1 MTDVAA
7 NPARGTTPPPGDD
20 VLPSLFRQG
29 WGAYA
34 PDRRTFVVSAV
45 LHVVVVALVVV
56 GSIYLVSHKNQVQQQ
71 VMAILTTDSLNLPLR
86 PAKTQAGGGGGGGDR
101 DKLAASKGHA
111 PKFASEQLAA
121 PRVVIHNPEPK
132 LSAEPTVLG
141 PPQIQ
146 LPQLGAMGDPTSK
159 ILGPPSNGTGSGG
172 GIGSGTGTGVG
183 SGLGAG
189 VGPGRGGGSG
199 GGYYRP
205 GVGGVSVPRVID
217 SPDPEYSDEA
227 RRAKYQG
234 TVVLWVV
241 VGPDGRVHDIRVQ
254 RTLGMGLDERAVEAV
269 KRWKFE
275 PARKDG
281 QPVAVQVN
289 IEVRFTLY

>member
-1 MTDVAA
+1 MTDVVAKTA
-7 NPARGTTPPPGDD
+7 HGPSAPPAPD
-20 VLPSLFRQG
+20 VLPSLFREG

-34 PDRRTFVVSAV
+34 PDRRAFYLSFLLNMLAI
-45 LHVVVVALVVV
+45 ALLVI
-56 GSIYLVSHKNQVQQQ
+56 GSIYLVAHKNEVQQQ
-71 VMAILTTDSLNLPLR
+71 VMAILTTDSFNLPL
-86 PAKTQAGGGGGGGDR
+86 PATKKAAGGGGGGGDR
-101 DKLAASKGHA
+101 DKLAAPKGSA
-111 PKFASEQLAA
+111 PKFAREQFAA
-121 PRVVIHNPEPK
+121 PAVVIRNPEPK
-132 LSAEPTVLG
+132 LTADPTVLG
-141 PPQIQ
+141 PPQLK
-146 LPQLGAMGDPTSK
+146 LPQMGALGDPLSR
-159 ILGPPSNGTGSGG
+159 IVGPPSNGPGSGG

-183 SGLGAG
+183 SGMGAG
-189 VGPGRGGGSG
+189 VGPGRGGGIG
-199 GGYYRP
+199 GGYYRV
-205 GVGGVSVPRVID
+205 GGGVSAPKVID